1 MRSIRQQLTYA
12 VRTNTAFGQ
21 SKHAEKGKGLGM
33 QSVMHDGRSYSYCT
47 FNARLDTAKQFSHWI
62 ATNYPDITMAREIT
76 ADHANEFLLDKAKT
90 CRNATLESYASNL
103 RALAKEIN
111 TTYKGSRMDCNG
123 IKTIV
128 NDTTA
133 SRTVAMARDD
143 FRALK
148 DSFKADSLGHRAL
161 CLEDATGAR
170 VEGLTKL
177 TPGDI
182 TIISDTRANVYIHG
196 EKGGRNRTV
205 EVYGAKHVQ
214 ELQHI
219 KDIIPSDQRICGVKP
234 DSLNKSFNRHLHK
247 LGLKE
252 KYSLTSVHSMRK
264 AWAQKTYD
272 RYRATHTKL
281 ESVKY
286 VNVQLGHG
294 ADRDQV
300 LLDRYVADCH

>member
-1 MRSIRQQLTYA
+1 MRNIRQQLTYA
-12 VRTNTAFGQ
+12 VRNNTAFGE

-33 QSVMHDGRSYSYCT
+33 KSVIHDGRSYSYCT
-47 FNARLDTAKQFSHWI
+47 FNARLDTAKQFSRWI
-62 ATNYPDITMAREIT
+62 NNNYPDIKMAREIT
-76 ADHANEFLLDKAKT
+76 SEHANEFLIDKAKT

-111 TTYKGSRMDCNG
+111 TTYKGSKIDSDE
-123 IKTIV
+123 IKTV
-128 NDTTA
+128 LGTKTP
-133 SRTVAMARDD
+133 SRTVTMHTDD

-161 CLEDATGAR
+161 CLEEATGAR

-177 TPGDI
+177 TPNDI
-182 TIISDTRANVYIHG
+182 TILSDTRANVYIHG

-219 KDIIPSDQRICGVKP
+219 KDIVPSGQRICGVKP
-234 DSLNKSFNRHLHK
+234 DSLNRSFNRHLNK
-247 LGLKE
+247 LGLKT
-252 KYSLTSVHSMRK
+252 KYELTSVHSMRK
-264 AWAQKTYD
+264 AWAQKIYD
-272 RYRATHTKL
+272 RYRLTHSKL
-281 ESVKY
+281 ETVKY

-294 ADRDQV
+294 AERDQI